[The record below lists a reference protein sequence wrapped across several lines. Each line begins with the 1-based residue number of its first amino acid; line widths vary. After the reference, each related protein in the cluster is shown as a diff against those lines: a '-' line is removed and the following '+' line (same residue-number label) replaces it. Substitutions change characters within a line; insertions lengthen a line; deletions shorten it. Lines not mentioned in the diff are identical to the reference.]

1 MNIQPLLTDFPS
13 TTFATSKRVQQAA
26 IRRKRREMIAESPS
40 GYGVIFGDVLPPQTL
55 AEFDPTCRQ
64 RQFGHV
70 PMLWAW
76 TAQILDGNEACS
88 RGLGY
93 VQSWSAARG
102 MPAPTVGTGAF
113 CRARS
118 RMSEEFIGKCSR
130 RVDAAMAGAVRDED
144 RWQGFTL
151 KAIDGSS
158 VKLMDT
164 PENQE
169 AFPQPT
175 EQKPGCGFPVMSVSG
190 LLNLSHGGWED
201 LVVGKLNDSD
211 ATLALGLMD
220 HLGEGD
226 LLLADR
232 AYCSYRLMAGLRER
246 GAHGVMRLHQRR
258 ESVLDWRKGKWLG
271 AHERLVTWRRPMFS
285 NVSKSMTRAQWEAL
299 PEQLELRLIRLGCED
314 RQGKRRSMTVAT
326 TLTDHRRDDGIELHA
341 LYARRWEIELR
352 LRDIKTTLDFEMI
365 RARAPEMA
373 VKTLSMIRF
382 AYNLLRW
389 VIQRAAITSGR
400 PVTTVSFKGALHLLG
415 AMHESF
421 LTEVGKP
428 RRRASRLDM
437 LIELASRR
445 RIEPRPG
452 RSEPRAVKRRPKPF
466 ALLTSPRHEFVETPH
481 RSNYRKDS

>member
-1 MNIQPLLTDFPS
+1 
-13 TTFATSKRVQQAA
+13 
-26 IRRKRREMIAESPS
+26 MIAESPS

-55 AEFDPTCRQ
+55 AEIDPTCRQ

-76 TAQILDGNEACS
+76 TAQVLDGNEACS

-93 VQSWSAARG
+93 IQSWSAARG
-102 MPAPTVGTGAF
+102 VPAPTGGTGAF

-118 RMSEEFIGKCSR
+118 RMSEEFIGECSR

-144 RWQGFTL
+144 RWHGFTL

-169 AFPQPT
+169 AFPQPS

-201 LVVGKLNDSD
+201 LMVGKLNDSD

-220 HLGEGD
+220 HLGEG
-226 LLLADR
+226 
-232 AYCSYRLMAGLRER
+232 G
-246 GAHGVMRLHQRR
+246 
-258 ESVLDWRKGKWLG
+258 
-271 AHERLVTWRRPMFS
+271 
-285 NVSKSMTRAQWEAL
+285 
-299 PEQLELRLIRLGCED
+299 
-314 RQGKRRSMTVAT
+314 
-326 TLTDHRRDDGIELHA
+326 
-341 LYARRWEIELR
+341 
-352 LRDIKTTLDFEMI
+352 
-365 RARAPEMA
+365 
-373 VKTLSMIRF
+373 
-382 AYNLLRW
+382 
-389 VIQRAAITSGR
+389 
-400 PVTTVSFKGALHLLG
+400 LLG

-466 ALLTSPRHEFVETPH
+466 ALLTSPRHEFVEIPH
-481 RSNYRKDS
+481 RSNYRKTS